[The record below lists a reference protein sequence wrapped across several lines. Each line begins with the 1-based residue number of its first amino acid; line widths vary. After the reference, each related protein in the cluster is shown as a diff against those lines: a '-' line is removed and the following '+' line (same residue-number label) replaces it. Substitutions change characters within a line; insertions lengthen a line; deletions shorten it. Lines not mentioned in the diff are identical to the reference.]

1 MRQVLRVRRGRTG
14 RVRAWALGLALGSA
28 CGVALAAGTATRV
41 GYAQKIAPLEF
52 LQAVASGD
60 PEQVALS
67 IHPDDLR
74 ALRLRILNLL
84 HDEAKRNDSTVRNRL
99 FGPAKQLDEI
109 ERLTDTGF
117 YATLADRLYL
127 PGREFDSA
135 EGIAAVPRSEERRVG
150 KECRS

>member
-1 MRQVLRVRRGRTG
+1 MRQVLGVR

-28 CGVALAAGTATRV
+28 CGVALAAGNATSV
-41 GYAQKIAPLEF
+41 GYAQKNAPLEF
-52 LQAVASGD
+52 LQAVASGE

-84 HDEAKRNDSTVRNRL
+84 HDEAKRNDSTVRNPL
-99 FGPAKQLDEI
+99 FGPPKQLDEI

-117 YATLADRLYL
+117 YA
-127 PGREFDSA
+127 
-135 EGIAAVPRSEERRVG
+135 
-150 KECRS
+150 